1 MSVVASQGGSV
12 EGASGFPLVPFHDLP
27 AHMQWRQGEHAT
39 LIAPTGQG
47 KTTMMRELLPRTP
60 AIRDFVMVLAAK
72 QKDKTMAA
80 FNDYRVMEVPQEWA
94 ERVIVR
100 PPFPND
106 VDKMLDAHRRVFRR
120 ALTVAF
126 ASGGWTVY
134 ADEVAYLSDD
144 LGLRKDLKRIWMQ
157 GRSNGVTLIAATQR
171 PRNIPLEAYDQPTH
185 LFLWRDTDRENVRR
199 LADIAGN
206 VDRAAIMARVA
217 RLPRYQFLYVNTR
230 EEIVV
235 ESKVVL

>member
-1 MSVVASQGGSV
+1 MSTAIRRT
-12 EGASGFPLVPFHDLP
+12 ERDGADSFEFVPLAQLP
-27 AHMQWRQGEHAT
+27 GLMQWRQGQHAT

-47 KTTMMRELLPRTP
+47 KTTLARELIPRIP
-60 AIRDFVMVLAAK
+60 AIRHYVMVLATK
-72 QKDKTMAA
+72 KRDKTLDA
-80 FNDYRVMEVPQEWA
+80 FSDYRVMEVPQEWA

-100 PPFPND
+100 PQFPRD
-106 VDKMLDAHRRVFRR
+106 VDAMLKSHRDTFRR

-126 ASGGWTVY
+126 HSGGWTVY

-144 LGLRKDLKRIWMQ
+144 LNLRQDLKRIWMQ
-157 GRSNGVTLIAATQR
+157 GRSDGVTLIAATQR

-217 RLPRYQFLYVNTR
+217 RLPRYQFIYVNTR